1 MRLSGNV
8 LRLDLYGILGVSPTA
23 GVEQI
28 RKAYRS
34 RALRSHPDLNRKN
47 LRDAEREMVDLN
59 VAAWV
64 LTDPDLRQE
73 YDRARSPAG
82 RERSRDWYERVCF
95 GDTDWVVPPKPTR
108 PRVVTRELA
117 AMLLT
122 LRLWPG
128 RAMLRVSEW
137 SDGLTRNQ
145 RTALTAACCLTAA
158 LLISYARPRSLVKLF
173 EDEAGGQAKVEAEFR

>member
-8 LRLDLYGILGVSPTA
+8 LRLDLYGILGVNPRA

-34 RALRSHPDLNRKN
+34 KVLQSHPDLNRQN
-47 LRDAEREMVDLN
+47 LRAAEREMVDLN

-64 LTDPDLRQE
+64 LTDPDLRRQ

-82 RERSRDWYERVCF
+82 RERSRAWYERVCF
-95 GDTDWVVPPKPTR
+95 GDTDWVVPPKPER
-108 PRVVTRELA
+108 PRITSELG
-117 AMLLT
+117 AMLQT

-128 RAMLRVSEW
+128 RVMLRVSEW
-137 SDGLTRNQ
+137 SDGLTQNQ
-145 RTALTAACCLTAA
+145 RTALTAMCCLTAA
-158 LLISYARPRSLVKLF
+158 LLIFYARPRSIVKLF
-173 EDEAGGQAKVEAEFR
+173 EDDGRGQAALEAESR

>member
-8 LRLDLYGILGVSPTA
+8 LKLDLYLILGVSPTA
-23 GVEQI
+23 DVEQI

-64 LTDPDLRQE
+64 LTDPDLRQQ

-95 GDTDWVVPPKPTR
+95 GDTDWVVPPKPK

-117 AMLLT
+117 AMLRT

-128 RAMLRVSEW
+128 RTMLSVSEW
-137 SDGLTRNQ
+137 SDGLTKNQ
-145 RTALTAACCLTAA
+145 RTALTAGCCVMAA
-158 LLISYARPRSLVKLF
+158 LLISYARPRSLTKLF
-173 EDEAGGQAKVEAEFR
+173 EDEAGGQARIEAEYR